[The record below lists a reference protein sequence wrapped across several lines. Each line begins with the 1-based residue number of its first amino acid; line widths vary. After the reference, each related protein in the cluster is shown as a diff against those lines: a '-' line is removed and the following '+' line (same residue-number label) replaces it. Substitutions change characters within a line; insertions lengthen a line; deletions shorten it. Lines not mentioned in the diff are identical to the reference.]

1 VNAVGYRFSLVL
13 SREITE
19 EETAILQDAGCAC
32 AVFGSD
38 SLPTNAEVTVTKMEF
53 DDTASPS
60 LADAI
65 QSALDAVKSVPE
77 LTVPGLTVP
86 AQPAG
91 PVAAEAESA
100 ETESAEQVQAQA
112 AGQEQ
117 AAEPDAVLEGVVLE
131 QPAPARRTA
140 KKPAATKARTRKPAA
155 VKASAEPAPAPA
167 EGQAEPAGVM
177 VGSG

>member
-1 VNAVGYRFSLVL
+1 MGYRFSLVL

-19 EETAILQDAGCAC
+19 EESVLLQDAGCAC

-38 SLPTNAEVTVTKMEF
+38 SLPTNAEVTVTKMDF

-65 QSALDAVKSVPE
+65 QSALDAVEKVPD

-91 PVAAEAESA
+91 PAAAEAESA
-100 ETESAEQVQAQA
+100 GQDQSAGPDQP
-112 AGQEQ
+112 G
-117 AAEPDAVLEGVVLE
+117 EPDTVLEGVVVG
-131 QPAPARRTA
+131 QPTAKKAGARKPRA
-140 KKPAATKARTRKPAA
+140 KKPAA
-155 VKASAEPAPAPA
+155 VKTSAEPAPAPA
-167 EGQAEPAGVM
+167 QDQPDPAGAM